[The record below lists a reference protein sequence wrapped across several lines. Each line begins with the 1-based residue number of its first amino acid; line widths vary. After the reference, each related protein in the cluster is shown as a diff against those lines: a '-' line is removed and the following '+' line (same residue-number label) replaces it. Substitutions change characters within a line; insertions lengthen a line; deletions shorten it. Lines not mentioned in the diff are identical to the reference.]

1 MAKRHPSVIATILVT
16 QQAQRRH
23 SVDMSEREHR
33 PQPLA
38 KVCHQQLMHSHQ
50 RDVFGSHDRRSIAG
64 VAWPE

>member
-33 PQPLA
+33 QQQIYTQRVYCTDSRKIRGCLA
-38 KVCHQQLMHSHQ
+38 
-50 RDVFGSHDRRSIAG
+50 DVSRCLALSRG
-64 VAWPE
+64 